1 MRLFQSQV
9 VMEDLEPPPPFSI
22 EREATRSMPVFL
34 SQFRD
39 GKTRLPTPEK
49 VAIMELSSSFEK
61 RRLGKHQQILT
72 DITQRCREQEVNDLC
87 LKLSSKVNL
96 AITEKVGKEVTFY
109 STTFMG
115 SKQRTAVIFPNVIG
129 DMPRKHNESMH
140 SSLRS
145 VYERTYKHFPARRII
160 RQQTKFDFLRPSL
173 PKINNNNIFMSTQSE
188 TTFGKAK
195 LLERQR
201 INGPIQ
207 LDHYISP
214 KPDHLAPLVMPS
226 LTLDSEKDGIESYF
240 STQKVTLGQ
249 KSKTKETL
257 DQIQPS
263 STRVEQQRKPHFE
276 ENVVSNLHQME
287 LGGGNSP
294 PPNSEINPDQ

>member
-9 VMEDLEPPPPFSI
+9 VMEDFEPPPPFSI

-72 DITQRCREQEVNDLC
+72 DITQRCREQEVNDLSS
-87 LKLSSKVNL
+87 KLSSKVNL
-96 AITEKVGKEVTFY
+96 AITGKVGKEVTFY

-115 SKQRTAVIFPNVIG
+115 SKQRTGVIFPNVTG
-129 DMPRKHNESMH
+129 DIPRMHNESMH

-160 RQQTKFDFLRPSL
+160 RQQARFDFMRPSL
-173 PKINNNNIFMSTQSE
+173 PKINNNIPMSTQSE
-188 TTFGKAK
+188 PTFGKTK

-226 LTLDSEKDGIESYF
+226 LTLDSEKDAIDSYF

-257 DQIQPS
+257 DEIQPS
-263 STRVEQQRKPHFE
+263 STKVVQPRKPHFE
-276 ENVVSNLHQME
+276 ENVIPNLHQME
-287 LGGGNSP
+287 SGGGNSP
-294 PPNSEINPDQ
+294 PPNSENNQDQ